1 MLIPI
6 RTVAR
11 SVDDT
16 DLSDLTTAKRTGPA
30 MWTENGLEIPFS
42 RTLTDSEV
50 AAITR
55 RLTSADGAEEQL
67 RAVLTSSSTTS
78 DTAALLRALAQMV
91 LRLSDRTPPPSND

>member
-67 RAVLTSSSTTS
+67 RAVLTSASSS